1 MELYWKDTRIE
12 PGMRLRVVEHGNDV
26 IRSDGRRAK
35 VTWDIL
41 DIRSR
46 EEGEHYYEVSTGKR
60 YTLKKVMRS
69 GKLRKKSQSGD
80 LINIPASSDYLVVR
94 ESHDGEQAEY
104 RCFSVDMLGL
114 LRYVEIL
121 TDP

>member
-1 MELYWKDTRIE
+1 MELYWKDTPIR
-12 PGMRLRVVEHGNDV
+12 PGVKLRVVEQGNE
-26 IRSDGRRAK
+26 IINADGRMAK
-35 VTWDIL
+35 VTWEIL

-60 YTLKKVMRS
+60 YTMRKVMRS
-69 GKLRKKSQSGD
+69 GKLQKRAQSGN
-80 LINIPASSDYLVVR
+80 LVNIPASSDYLVVK
-94 ESHDGEQAEY
+94 ESHDDVTAGY

-121 TDP
+121 EEP